1 MQPPCLPLAPT
12 CCRRTGLKA
21 VAPLLVL
28 SLNGTLAREVQHHGV
43 VFEAWVRD
51 TFFEGYRP
59 SSYTQKWDIPASAN
73 RAHGGI
79 PVNPK
84 AIKYRGAIDLGDAIR
99 QIKID
104 EPFILLAGFWQQE
117 GELKRFVNLTAP
129 RIEPATWKKLWGPV
143 TLADVGHLDA
153 VIKDPAKTPDE
164 ARAAAQ
170 ALKNAPPFS
179 QSIIVFNPKIDR
191 HSQRRLQC
199 SLRFEDFFRLLA
211 PAADPKPQ
219 DPPSLWG
226 KKLPQTIASKP
237 RSFPK

>member
-21 VAPLLVL
+21 VALLLVL

-129 RIEPATWKKLWGPV
+129 ASNRPPGKNSGAPSPWPMSGTWMP
-143 TLADVGHLDA
+143 
-153 VIKDPAKTPDE
+153 
-164 ARAAAQ
+164 
-170 ALKNAPPFS
+170 
-179 QSIIVFNPKIDR
+179 
-191 HSQRRLQC
+191 
-199 SLRFEDFFRLLA
+199 
-211 PAADPKPQ
+211 
-219 DPPSLWG
+219 
-226 KKLPQTIASKP
+226 
-237 RSFPK
+237 